1 MLVPDKRSL
10 SISDPCISHGERFD
24 GLSLLLGEWQSLW
37 RPAPFHQRMPEWATS
52 HATLFDA
59 AMSLDDSTLAGLRDD
74 DPYALADGVVR
85 HPLAE
90 YLPLAQLAA
99 LCKVPALPT
108 ATLPAAWAPH
118 VGGRKWQQIEAFAP
132 HVPLEPEAS
141 LVEWCAGK
149 GHLARALSRLHQQ
162 PVTALEWQPTLC
174 REGQQL
180 AARQGVAVTMLE
192 QDVMAATARD
202 RLTASNQV
210 VALHACGDLHE
221 RLLELAADC
230 GAGVTLAPCCYQR
243 TAATRYRPLS
253 ATGRALA
260 ARHGL
265 TLERDTLAL
274 AVQETVTAPQQVRRQ
289 RRRNG
294 AWRLAF
300 DLLQRELR
308 GTDSYL
314 PVPSLAYGRMPSSLA
329 EFCAWAAE
337 RKGLVL
343 PGRVDWGDLEA
354 RGWQRLAEVER
365 LEVVR
370 QLFRRPLELWLVL
383 DRVLMLEEA
392 GYTVTLATFC
402 ARQLTSRNLLIQA
415 ARDAWHASPSEVLHD
430 SL

>member
-1 MLVPDKRSL
+1 MTGHIAL
-10 SISDPCISHGERFD
+10 SHRERFKR
-24 GLSLLLGEWQSLW
+24 LSALLGAWQSLW
-37 RPAPFHQRMPEWATS
+37 QSAPFHQRMPGWA
-52 HATLFDA
+52 AACPALYDA
-59 AMSLDDSTLAGLRDD
+59 ARALDADTLARLHED
-74 DPYALADGVVR
+74 DPYASPVGGMA

-90 YLPLAQLAA
+90 HLPLERLAHLCAVPSLAA
-99 LCKVPALPT
+99 ERAS
-108 ATLPAAWAPH
+108 LPAAWATH
-118 VGGRKWQQIEAFAP
+118 VGGRKWRQIEAFAP
-132 HVPLEPEAS
+132 HVPLGPEAS

-180 AARQGVAVTMLE
+180 AARQGARVTMLE
-192 QDVMAATARD
+192 QDVMSATAVD
-202 RLTASNQV
+202 RLTASSQV
-210 VALHACGDLHE
+210 AALHACGDLHV
-221 RLLELAADC
+221 RLLELAAGC

-243 TAATRYRPLS
+243 TTAARYRPLS

-260 ARHGL
+260 ARDGL
-265 TLERDTLAL
+265 ALERDTLAL

-289 RRRNG
+289 RRRNS

-314 PVPSLAYGRMPSSLA
+314 PVPSLAYGRIPPTLA

-337 RKGLVL
+337 CKGLVL
-343 PGRVDWGDLEA
+343 PSRVDWGDLEA

-365 LEVVR
+365 REVVR

-402 ARQLTSRNLLIQA
+402 ARQLTPRNLLIQA
-415 ARDAWHASPSEVLHD
+415 ACDARHDHPSEVLHD